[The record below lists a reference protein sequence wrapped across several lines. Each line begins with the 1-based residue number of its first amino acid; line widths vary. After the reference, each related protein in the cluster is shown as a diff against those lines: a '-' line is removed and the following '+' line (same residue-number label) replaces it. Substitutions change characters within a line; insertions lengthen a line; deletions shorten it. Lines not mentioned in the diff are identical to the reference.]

1 MWRGKDEVCEG
12 GTCSPTAKP
21 ISAPVSCRMMAVP
34 RYRRVKSWWVTLPWP
49 FVVDPVEKERG
60 DNSNLSFL
68 TAKPHGLRD
77 ALTWMGYPR
86 FSGVVPRVCRHIGH
100 FHDVSARIVYLGL
113 VALIRKKFDISS
125 R

>member
-1 MWRGKDEVCEG
+1 M
-12 GTCSPTAKP
+12 
-21 ISAPVSCRMMAVP
+21 
-34 RYRRVKSWWVTLPWP
+34 VTLPWP

-86 FSGVVPRVCRHIGH
+86 FSGVVPRVC
-100 FHDVSARIVYLGL
+100 
-113 VALIRKKFDISS
+113 VAILDTFTMSRRVLYIWASSLLLERNLIYRPGDILRS
-125 R
+125 

>member
-1 MWRGKDEVCEG
+1 M
-12 GTCSPTAKP
+12 
-21 ISAPVSCRMMAVP
+21 
-34 RYRRVKSWWVTLPWP
+34 VTLPWP
-49 FVVDPVEKERG
+49 FVVDPAEKERG

-86 FSGVVPRVCRHIGH
+86 FSGVVPPSVAILDTFTMSRRVL
-100 FHDVSARIVYLGL
+100 YLGL

-125 R
+125 RCYSSW